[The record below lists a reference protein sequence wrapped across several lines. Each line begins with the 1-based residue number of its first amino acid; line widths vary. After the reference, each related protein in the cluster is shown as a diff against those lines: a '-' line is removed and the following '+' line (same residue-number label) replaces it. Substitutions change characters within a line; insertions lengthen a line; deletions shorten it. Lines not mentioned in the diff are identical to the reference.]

1 MSPALSPFN
10 LLQGAEQ
17 AQAPSVHGA
26 VDSVR
31 MDQSPLPG
39 GVASVFRFL
48 FSGVPQWI
56 QIGGVV
62 LGVLVGLVV
71 VVLAWRH
78 RAAIAAWL
86 ASRTRG
92 YRLALGAGIAV
103 VLVSAGLVGGWTYH
117 YMMHEN
123 DFCSSCHVMKSAFGK
138 FQTSE
143 HSKLQCHNCHQQS
156 IFASSKE
163 LYFWVMER
171 PDKIPPHSKVPNR
184 ICAEC
189 HITEKRDSVWQ
200 FVSATAGHQV
210 HMRSDST
217 VLRDVM
223 CVTCHARQVHAFAPV
238 DVSCKDSGCHEKIK
252 VRLGKMADQTSLHC
266 TTCHNFARPVNAQAP
281 LDSGRAGLVPLKPQ
295 CFTCHEMREKLR
307 GEGLDRDPHKAA
319 CGTCHNPHTQEQ
331 AAGAIKSCATAE
343 CHANADTLTAFH
355 RGLPN
360 HALDKCTSCHK
371 AHTWK
376 VESTNCITCHEG
388 IFKDRPRSAS
398 IGARAND
405 ARSLGARSNDA
416 RTNGARSDD
425 ARTNGARSNDA
436 RTIGTPPNDAVPS
449 AWNVPHQGRRGGG
462 GPSDRE
468 TTEAPL
474 GEEGEGGVTPT
485 SVATPTYA
493 MQSQDTIPRA
503 KQTRSAWQPGTPFP
517 HSRHRSVGCT
527 NCHSSSATHG
537 AVMVRAPADCQSC
550 HHGATQRAKCESC
563 HASTQLAAAIPVP
576 VTIRIS
582 AGDKER
588 QRTLSFA
595 HARHGSLACTTC
607 HGSDVSRA
615 PTKTC
620 ESCHADH
627 HAIARDCTA
636 CHPTPREGHGRD
648 THEGCATCH
657 TDAAVKALPPTRP
670 VCLACHQQQR
680 EHFVGQECVSCHALA
695 WNAAARHGARP

>member
-1 MSPALSPFN
+1 MIPLSTLGVFLQTSTAAPAPT
-10 LLQGAEQ
+10 
-17 AQAPSVHGA
+17 VHGA

-62 LGVLVGLVV
+62 LGVIVGIVV
-71 VVLAWRH
+71 AVLAWRH

-103 VLVSAGLVGGWTYH
+103 VLVSAGLVGGWSYN

-143 HSKLQCHNCHQQS
+143 HSKLKCHDCHQQS

-163 LYFWVMER
+163 LYYWVMER
-171 PDKIPPHSKVPNR
+171 PDKIPAHSKVPNK

-200 FVSATAGHQV
+200 YVSATAGHQV
-210 HMRSDST
+210 HMRSDSA

-238 DVSCKDSGCHEKIK
+238 DVSCKDAGCHENVK

-281 LDSGRAGLVPLKPQ
+281 LDSGRMGLVPLKPQ

-319 CGTCHNPHTQEQ
+319 CGTCHNPHVQEQ
-331 AAGAIKSCATAE
+331 AAGAIKSCATAQ

-360 HALDKCTSCHK
+360 HALDKCTSCHQ

-376 VESTNCITCHEG
+376 VESTNCITCHKG
-388 IFKDRPRSAS
+388 IFKDRPSPAA
-398 IGARAND
+398 IGARANGD
-405 ARSLGARSNDA
+405 GAIGARADGDRAIGA
-416 RTNGARSDD
+416 RTNGAH
-425 ARTNGARSNDA
+425 ANDA
-436 RTIGTPPNDAVPS
+436 LLS

-468 TTEAPL
+468 TTLDATAEW
-474 GEEGEGGVTPT
+474 GETRVFTEMSRVAPT
-485 SVATPTYA
+485 SGSRAR
-493 MQSQDTIPRA
+493 DTIPQATKQRA
-503 KQTRSAWQPGTPFP
+503 GWQQGEPFP
-517 HSRHRSVGCT
+517 HSRHRSVACT
-527 NCHSSSATHG
+527 NCHSSSSTHG
-537 AVMVRAPADCQSC
+537 AVTVRAPADCQSC
-550 HHGATQRAKCESC
+550 HHGATQRATCQTC
-563 HASTQLAAAIPVP
+563 HATNQLATAIPVP

-595 HARHGSLACTTC
+595 HTRHASLSCEGC
-607 HGSDVSRA
+607 HASDVSRA

-620 ESCHADH
+620 ESCHSDH

-648 THEGCATCH
+648 THEGCASCH
-657 TDAAVKALPPTRP
+657 TDAVVKALPPARP
-670 VCLACHQQQR
+670 VCLACHPQQR
-680 EHFVGQECVSCHALA
+680 EHFAAQECVSCHPLA